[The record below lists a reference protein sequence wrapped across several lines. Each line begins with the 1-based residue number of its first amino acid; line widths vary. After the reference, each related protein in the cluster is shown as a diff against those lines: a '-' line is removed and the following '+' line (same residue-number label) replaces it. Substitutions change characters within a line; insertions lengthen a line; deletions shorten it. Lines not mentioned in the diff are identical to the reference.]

1 MVTFTECDS
10 VTGDNS
16 PKRLQVNF
24 LLISVYQRGLTFS
37 EAPSTDHHNICHTYS
52 ICTTMTHKASSQ
64 RFPLEGFSK
73 GQWSAHHTVSRH
85 LELKPRQYNQSESLI
100 MSKTA
105 LIGI

>member
-1 MVTFTECDS
+1 
-10 VTGDNS
+10 
-16 PKRLQVNF
+16 
-24 LLISVYQRGLTFS
+24 
-37 EAPSTDHHNICHTYS
+37 
-52 ICTTMTHKASSQ
+52 MTHKASSQ

-73 GQWSAHHTVSRH
+73 GQWSAHHTVSRSTPPPTIKCSEDHLTQYLPPYPPTRH